1 MAKKGKIGSTLLNN
15 DPHNSSAATGLF
27 RAGFIPSKP
36 ATALQQAEG
45 WILQM
50 KSILFFWQMFFL
62 EKKCSTNRKKAKH
75 KIHLR

>member
-1 MAKKGKIGSTLLNN
+1 MPKKGQNWVNVVKKR
-15 DPHNSSAATGLF
+15 PPNSSAATGLF

-50 KSILFFWQMFFL
+50 KSILFFWQHCIANVFSLYKFRVQ
-62 EKKCSTNRKKAKH
+62 T
-75 KIHLR
+75 

>member
-1 MAKKGKIGSTLLNN
+1 MPKKGKIGSTLLNN
-15 DPHNSSAATGLF
+15 DPNNSSAATGLF

-50 KSILFFWQMFFL
+50 KSMKRQMFFL
-62 EKKCSTNRKKAKH
+62 EKKMQYK
-75 KIHLR
+75 